1 MGGILK
7 SFEHYLNARKKQ
19 VAKMCLGFDR
29 ITDYRIEYDDLFQE
43 ASLKLFEI
51 YKNNRPL
58 DINFS
63 LKIIR
68 DHLIDYIRKNNRDR
82 AISKGLLRQYL

>member
-1 MGGILK
+1 
-7 SFEHYLNARKKQ
+7 
-19 VAKMCLGFDR
+19 MCLDYDKT
-29 ITDYRIEYDDLFQE
+29 TDYRIEYEDLFQE

-63 LKIIR
+63 LKIVR
-68 DHLIDYIRKNNRDR
+68 DHLINYIKKNKVNSTRRVGRVGGNSFKVFGRKANN
-82 AISKGLLRQYL
+82 INK